1 MAAITV
7 NLDADQQHAL
17 ELILSGGNVFL
28 TGKAGTGKSTVLRL
42 FRELAPKGTV
52 FLAPTGLAALN
63 IGGSTIHRFF
73 GFHAGILPPNYQ
85 PAMEPEQ
92 QELISMAQTIVID
105 EISMVRSD
113 LFAAMDSI
121 LRSIAPPDCQNRA
134 FGGRQI
140 IAVGDFFQLP
150 PVVTTGEEENQLL
163 RDFGGIHAFQTR
175 SWELAYFETAA
186 LRHPHRHALDAEYLE
201 VLDAL
206 RRGVLDQSGR
216 TQEACVAWLNSHAT
230 ISDPPHDV
238 TAICTTRGSAAAI
251 NCVQDAR
258 IPSPVV
264 VATAMVQGR
273 FDEDTYP
280 TETRLEYRIGSRV
293 MLLKNVL
300 AGCGFEYVNGDIGA
314 VVNLRLDGSAVEIV
328 LDSGK
333 PVTVTAQTWLNCE
346 YAVGLDP
353 ATGRHCVDQKVV
365 GTFTQLPMKLAY
377 AITIHKSQGITLDR
391 AHVHLGRGAFAF
403 GQLYTA
409 LSRCRSL
416 AGLSI
421 DRWVYLQDVMVDPLV
436 AAFHEWLTYREL
448 GPIMTQDRLL

>member
-1 MAAITV
+1 MAEIIA
-7 NLDADQQHAL
+7 NLDAGQQHAL
-17 ELILSGGNVFL
+17 ELMLTGGNVLL

-42 FRELAPKGTV
+42 FKEHAPKGTV

-113 LFAAMDSI
+113 VFAAMDSI

-134 FGGRQI
+134 FGGKQI
-140 IAVGDFFQLP
+140 IVVGDFFQLP
-150 PVVTTGEEENQLL
+150 PVVTTEEEGKQLE

-175 SWELAYFETAA
+175 SWDQAYFETAA
-186 LRHPHRHALDAEYLE
+186 LRYPHRHALDVEYLE

-216 TQEACVAWLNSHAT
+216 TLDACVAWLNGRVT

-238 TAICTTRGSAAAI
+238 TAICTTRSSAAAI
-251 NCVQDAR
+251 NYVQDAS
-258 IPSPVV
+258 IPTPVV
-264 VATAMVQGR
+264 VATAIVQGR
-273 FDEDTYP
+273 FDGDSYP
-280 TETRLEYRIGSRV
+280 TEARLEYRIGSRV

-300 AGCGFEYVNGDIGA
+300 AACGFEYVNGDIGT
-314 VVNLRLDGSAVEIV
+314 VVNLYPDGSAVEVV

-333 PVTVTAQTWLNCE
+333 LVTVGAQTWLNCE
-346 YAVGLDP
+346 YAIGLDV
-353 ATGRHCVDQKVV
+353 ATGQHYVEQRVV

-377 AITIHKSQGITLDR
+377 AITIHKSQGITLEK

-421 DRWVYLQDVMVDPLV
+421 DRWVHLQDVMVDPVV
-436 AAFHEWLTYREL
+436 AAFHEWLEYREFGL
-448 GPIMTQDRLL
+448 IMGQDRLF